1 MADLKLT
8 RFEVSDMNA
17 SRVIHS
23 TTPESAA
30 RALIPQFRVNLELD
44 RQEGDKRVYSVYDW
58 SGIHVNSV
66 IVVESPYEQGE

>member
-1 MADLKLT
+1 MVDLRLT

-23 TTPESAA
+23 TTPEGAA
-30 RALIPQFRVNLELD
+30 RTLIPEVQVNLELD
-44 RQEGDKRVYSVYDW
+44 RQEGAKRVYSVYDW